1 MCGSESTPYEDDEM
15 LVICACCSGK
25 GGHPVHYHGGPRG
38 GWRIR
43 PCVLCESTGQV
54 EGSEANRPGDDVALL
69 VLRRKCADSYYG
81 AKEEQATP

>member
-1 MCGSESTPYEDDEM
+1 MLAALAREATPSTTTAGREAAGGFGR
-15 LVICACCSGK
+15 ACFANPPGK
-25 GGHPVHYHGGPRG
+25 
-38 GWRIR
+38 
-43 PCVLCESTGQV
+43 V